1 MSVLGV
7 ESVIYGVD
15 DLAATIRFYE
25 DFGLHLV
32 HQDER
37 GAEFDLPE
45 GSHIVLRAADDPALP
60 ARFAEGPGAREIV
73 WGVDNAASLAA
84 IAADLA
90 TDRVVTADS
99 DGTLHTRDD
108 IGIPIGFRI
117 FARKAVA
124 GEATVENAPGD
135 VQRWNAHRRWYKRAQ
150 PKIIHHTVFSTPDMD
165 AAVAFYTERLGF
177 RISDISRGLGVFLR
191 ADGRNDH
198 HNLFFLNAP
207 RLAWHH
213 VSFGVDNID
222 ELMTGADHMQRCGWS
237 SDIGIGRHRI
247 SSTIFYYIR
256 NPAGGAA
263 EYSADTD
270 YLTDEW
276 QPRLWNPI
284 FGNFHWV
291 GALPPVLARE
301 PEWDVRILEQPIPK
315 FSAL

>member
-1 MSVLGV
+1 MSILGV
-7 ESVIYGVD
+7 ESITYGVD
-15 DLAATIRFYE
+15 DLAATTRFYE
-25 DFGLHLV
+25 DFGLCLV
-32 HQDER
+32 AKDAT
-37 GAEFDLPE
+37 GAAFDLPE
-45 GSHIVLRAADDPALP
+45 GSRILLRAASDPALP
-60 ARFAEGPGAREIV
+60 APFADGPGAREII
-73 WGVDNAASLAA
+73 WGVDGAVSLDA
-84 IAADLA
+84 IATDLGS
-90 TDRVVTADS
+90 DRAVTRDA

-108 IGIPIGFRI
+108 VGIAIGFRI
-117 FARKAVA
+117 FERKTIA

-135 VQRWNAHRRWYKRAQ
+135 VRRWNTLRRWYRRAQ
-150 PKIIHHTVFSTPDMD
+150 PKIIHHAVFGVPDVD
-165 AAVAFYTERLGF
+165 AAVAFYVERLGF

-198 HNLFFLNAP
+198 HNLFFLKSS

-213 VSFGVDNID
+213 ASFGVDNID
-222 ELMTGADHMQRCGWS
+222 ELMTGADTMQRRGWS
-237 SDIGIGRHRI
+237 SDLGLGRHRI

-276 QPRLWNPI
+276 QPRLWSPM

-291 GALPPVLARE
+291 GALPPSLASE
-301 PEWDVRILEQPIPK
+301 PEWDVRVLEQPIPK

>member
-7 ESVIYGVD
+7 ESVVYGVD
-15 DLAATIRFYE
+15 DLAVTIRFYE
-25 DFGLHLV
+25 DFGLRLV
-32 HQDER
+32 SQDET

-45 GSHIVLRAADDPALP
+45 GSRIVLRAADDPTLP
-60 ARFAEGPGAREIV
+60 PPFAEGPGAREVI
-73 WGVDNAASLAA
+73 WGVDSAASRDA
-84 IAADLA
+84 IASNLGAD
-90 TDRVVTADS
+90 RNVTRDAE
-99 DGTLHTRDD
+99 GTLHTYDD
-108 IGIPIGFRI
+108 VGIPIGFRV
-117 FARKAVA
+117 FARKSIP

-135 VQRWNAHRRWYKRAQ
+135 VRRWNAHRRWYPRAQ
-150 PKIIHHTVFSTPDMD
+150 PKIIHHTVFSLPDVD
-165 AAVAFYTERLGF
+165 AAVAFYVDRLGF

-198 HNLFFLNAP
+198 HNLFFLKSP

-222 ELMTGADHMQRCGWS
+222 ELMTGADHMQRRGWS

-276 QPRLWNPI
+276 QPRLWNPV

-291 GALPPVLARE
+291 GTLPPVLARE
-301 PEWDVRILEQPIPK
+301 PEWDVRLLEQPIPK
-315 FSAL
+315 FSTL